1 MRQTL
6 FFIPHKIGPLP
17 VFGIGWGLIALLL
30 LLVVFLWRAS
40 LAKNTLKFAQE
51 QFFVF
56 AAAMGIIVF
65 LLPRIES
72 RFDDGTPGGMI
83 AGLPVRGYGVLLLCG
98 VLSAIWIALRRV
110 EKIGISRES
119 FFSLATWTV
128 LTGIVGAR
136 LFYIIQKWEELDGS
150 TITAKLYTSLQFT
163 EGGLVVYGSVIGGL
177 IAIVLWSRKN
187 QQSLLPLADAIA
199 PAFFIGLAFGRVGC
213 LLNGCCYGGVC
224 EAPLPSIVFP
234 VGSPAYMDQLASGK
248 LIGMN
253 TAGVPSSDHA
263 QPIESVK
270 EGSWATSAGIKAGQ
284 KLVAVEIVPSATNR
298 PVSPLAPPI
307 LNSTVQVDTKLY
319 RLESSQLPTRSLPV
333 HPSQIYAAIGGA
345 LLCLWTISLSTLTN
359 RAGIVFGAS
368 LIAYGLLRIIEEIIR
383 VDELGQFGTSF
394 SIAQWISAIGILGGA
409 LLVWFANRGPAVAVT
424 SAPRQQT

>member
-17 VFGIGWGLIALLL
+17 IFGLGWGLIALLIL
-30 LLVVFLWRAS
+30 FAVLLWRAS
-40 LAKNTLKFAQE
+40 LTKGAAKFAQE

-56 AAAMGIIVF
+56 AAAVGIVVF
-65 LLPRIES
+65 LMPRIET
-72 RFDDGTPGGMI
+72 RFDDGTASGMI

-98 VLSAIWIALRRV
+98 VLSAIGIALKRV
-110 EKIGISRES
+110 EKIGISREN

-136 LFYIIQKWEELDGS
+136 LFYIIQKWDELEGS
-150 TITAKLYTSLQFT
+150 TIPAKLYTSLQFT

-177 IAIVLWSRKN
+177 IAILAWARKYK
-187 QQSLLPLADAIA
+187 QAILPLADAVA

-224 EAPLPSIVFP
+224 ETPLPSIVFP

-248 LIGMN
+248 LIGIN
-253 TAGVPSSDHA
+253 TPGAPSTDHS

-270 EGSWATSAGIKAGQ
+270 EDSWATSAGIKAGQ
-284 KLVAVEIVPSATNR
+284 RLIAVEITPSLTQR
-298 PVSPLAPPI
+298 PASPLAPPV

-319 RLESSQLPTRSLPV
+319 RLESTQLPERSLPV
-333 HPSQIYAAIGGA
+333 HPSQIYAAVGGA

-368 LIAYGLLRIIEEIIR
+368 LIAYGFLRIIEEIIR
-383 VDELGQFGTSF
+383 VDELGQFGTSL
-394 SIAQWISAIGILGGA
+394 SIAQWISVLGIAGGA
-409 LLVWFANRGPAVAVT
+409 VLIWIANRGPSPATT
-424 SAPRQQT
+424 SAPLPRT